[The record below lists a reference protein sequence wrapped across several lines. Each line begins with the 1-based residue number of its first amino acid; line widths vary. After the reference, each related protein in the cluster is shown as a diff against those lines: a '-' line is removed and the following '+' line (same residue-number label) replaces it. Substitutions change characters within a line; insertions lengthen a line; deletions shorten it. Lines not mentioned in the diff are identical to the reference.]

1 MIAADILGYYWID
14 GKHNPADVVSKHWG
28 FQQVW
33 KLLQPLLFYSVNTGD
48 LLEFYG
54 GV

>member
-14 GKHNPADVVSKHWG
+14 GKNNPANIVSNHWG

-33 KLLQPLLFYSVNTGD
+33 QLLQPTLLYSGNRGD
-48 LLEFYG
+48 LLESAD